1 VVCSLSVA
9 DSQALTAGAAG
20 RIRVL
25 SLLSVIALAL
35 VGLPAYVQVIY
46 AAVVPPE
53 QRAAL
58 VDLYTATAGASWTT
72 SANWMTGDPCNG
84 AWVGIACA
92 VVGSNFSVMYVD

>member
-1 VVCSLSVA
+1 LCSMA
-9 DSQALTAGAAG
+9 DTLTAGAAAG

-25 SLLSVIALAL
+25 SVLSVITLAL

-72 SANWMTGDPCNG
+72 SANWMTGDPCDG
-84 AWVGIACA
+84 ASRWVGITCA
-92 VVGSNFSVMYVD
+92 VVGSNPSVVYVD